1 MITKAIT
8 FLQEVNIEMKKVTW
22 PTRDQAVNYT
32 VAVVGISA
40 GVAVFLGGLDYIFQM
55 ILQVFVY

>member
-1 MITKAIT
+1 
-8 FLQEVNIEMKKVTW
+8 MKKVTW